1 MKINTRIPAGCGK
14 FSTTLRLLEESPTS
28 IPKIYV
34 FTREEIESHDFT
46 RVLQDFS
53 PENSKRNLRALCSQW
68 HFVVAGYDEEPEELY
83 EIEAVRHFFSSVTI
97 LWPAW
102 TFGAATTSLS
112 LWAIAL
118 SVLPYLDVRKRNG
131 EVQVSFDNSQVVRL
145 FHHCLPVFKLLSKKA
160 GLSKGKGIKNLDRV
174 AAYLGVEDQ

>member
-34 FTREEIESHDFT
+34 FTREEIESLDLT
-46 RVLQDFS
+46 RLLQDFS
-53 PENSKRNLRALCSQW
+53 PENSKRNLRSLCSKW
-68 HFVVAGYDEEPEELY
+68 HFVVAGYDDDPEELY
-83 EIEAVRHFFSSVTI
+83 EIPAVRHFFSRATI

-112 LWAIAL
+112 LWAIVL
-118 SVLPYLDVRKRNG
+118 SVLPCLDVLKNST
-131 EVQVSFDNSQVVRL
+131 EVQISFENSQVVRL
-145 FHHCLPVFKLLSKKA
+145 FEHCLPVFTLLSKKA
-160 GLSKGKGIKNLDRV
+160 ALSKRKGNRILDRV